1 MVRSMMKFSFA
12 VLLTVSTFGTFACK
26 SSGTDPQPADEPR
39 YQIVRPEEKPAE
51 QSGLPVDK
59 QNEIQLILQQREP
72 SSAKCYTDVLN
83 EKQDR
88 KFQGQVTVVIHFEKT
103 GVASDVKVITSTL
116 NNEEVESCLVEKIKG
131 FEFPVLETPGD
142 MHYSYVFRPAY

>member
-12 VLLTVSTFGTFACK
+12 ALVAASSFGTLACK
-26 SSGTDPQPADEPR
+26 SSGTEPQPAGEPR
-39 YQIVRPEEKPAE
+39 YQIVRPDEKPTE

-59 QNEIQLILQQREP
+59 QSEIQLVLQQREP
-72 SSAKCYTDVLN
+72 STAKCYTDVLN

-88 KFQGQVTVVIHFEKT
+88 KFQGQVTVVIHFEKS
-103 GVASDVKVITSTL
+103 GAASDVKVITSTL
-116 NNEEVESCLVEKIKG
+116 KSPEVESCLVEKIKG
-131 FEFPVLETPGD
+131 FEFPVLEKPGD

>member
-1 MVRSMMKFSFA
+1 MVGSMSKFSFA
-12 VLLTVSTFGTFACK
+12 AFLTLTTFGCK
-26 SSGTDPQPADEPR
+26 SSGTEPEAEAEPR
-39 YQIVRPEEKPAE
+39 YQIVHPADTTAA
-51 QSGLPVDK
+51 QSGLPADK
-59 QNEIQLILQQREP
+59 LSDIQLILKQREP

-103 GVASDVKVITSTL
+103 GVASDVKVITTTL
-116 NNEEVESCLVEKIKG
+116 NDAEVESCLVEKIKG

-142 MHYSYVFRPAY
+142 MQYSYVFRPAY